1 MVSGGGPVGLDGLDK
16 NIAYDLA
23 GLANVVTTDLDA
35 SWALTDKLGLA
46 LTCHSGAVR
55 IYWPGLALESNR
67 YRHPLWTAQRILGS
81 SSSSQSTTV
90 LRRQLR
96 RTVMSASAVSVIR
109 PTAIDK
115 IRTGAAAAKFRDL
128 RASADS
134 LEEWRG
140 IAELYAEENDALRA
154 ELDSVE
160 RENSRL
166 SEHVQRAE
174 SDRAALSYQLRSL
187 GHASEDAVDEIEP
200 DFFEDHSA
208 PSKGETRFYKKT
220 FSTPNHDV
228 LIQVGDCGHTS
239 WQNASKA
246 EKAKKGVAKLE
257 GSSNWNSI
265 HHCGSCTGGG
275 LWRVRW

>member
-1 MVSGGGPVGLDGLDK
+1 
-16 NIAYDLA
+16 
-23 GLANVVTTDLDA
+23 
-35 SWALTDKLGLA
+35 
-46 LTCHSGAVR
+46 
-55 IYWPGLALESNR
+55 
-67 YRHPLWTAQRILGS
+67 
-81 SSSSQSTTV
+81 
-90 LRRQLR
+90 
-96 RTVMSASAVSVIR
+96 MSASAVSVIR

-115 IRTGAAAAKFRDL
+115 IRTGAVAAKFRDL

-140 IAELYAEENDALRA
+140 VAELYSDENDALRA
-154 ELDSVE
+154 ELESVE
-160 RENSRL
+160 REISRL

-187 GHASEDAVDEIEP
+187 GHASEAAADEIEP
-200 DFFEDHSA
+200 DFSEDLSA
-208 PSKGETRFYKKT
+208 PSVGETRFYKKT

-228 LIQVGDCGHTS
+228 LIHVGDCGHNS

-257 GSSNWNSI
+257 GSSDWNSI

-275 LWRVRW
+275 FVARSLVGTDMGIPTGGPTKAPTLGVAIDPRNRLSMLTAQSAVQITTM